1 MDQIAV
7 LIPCYNEALTITK
20 VIHDF
25 RVALPT
31 AKIYVYDNNSTDGTA
46 RLAEVAGA
54 IVRFETQQGKGAV
67 VRRMFRD
74 IDAQAYLLVDG
85 DATYPA
91 EEATALLQPI
101 LQDQAD
107 MVIGDRLSGTYFTEN
122 KRPFH
127 NMGNSLVRYLI
138 NTLFAS
144 DIKDMMTGYRA
155 LSYALVKTYPAL
167 ANGFEIETEMT
178 IHCLDKK
185 LQLQSR
191 PIAYQD
197 RPQGSESK
205 LHTYRDGYLVLKT
218 IVRLFKDY
226 KPLLFF
232 GGLALLL
239 STLGFLLVSPVLYAY
254 AQTGLVARFPTLI
267 VAGFFLAGAMMSF
280 LAGIILD
287 VEAKNERVNFERF
300 FKQAQTLRQ
309 LREEQ
314 EVRGHDQGQI

>member
-25 RVALPT
+25 RAALPT

-46 RLAEVAGA
+46 RLAEAAGA

-74 IDAQAYLLVDG
+74 IDARAYLLVDG

-101 LQDQAD
+101 LQGQAD
-107 MVIGDRLSGTYFTEN
+107 MVIGDRLSATYFTEN

-127 NMGNSLVRYLI
+127 NMGNSLVRHLI

-254 AQTGLVARFPTLI
+254 AQTGLVERFPTLI

-309 LREEQ
+309 LREGQ
-314 EVRGHDQGQI
+314 EVREHDQGQI